1 MGSLLAVTFYE
12 NAEGGV
18 NKLTSQIR
26 GYSLVYKLML
36 LGLNI
41 STICYLVLYRS
52 HSGYGDDSF
61 YIEAGRRLLNGEL
74 VYTGGFRSGTLG
86 AVLLYFFSQVFSF
99 TAGWLLLQLI
109 NVYGIFLA
117 CFALI
122 PASKFQ
128 YRYAVTLV
136 LLWSA
141 PTREMLFN
149 HQITGIL
156 CVLFYGALRFIQ
168 KGRPVLSGIL
178 LMIAFDLKPHL
189 VLGLLVFLFCW
200 IKSKR
205 LIVSF
210 VSFLILSHLSLDLI
224 SRRFLERDWFLL
236 LKGVSGGG
244 SSVGEKV
251 NFFVLLDRIGL
262 SSNLLFIS
270 AWALF
275 FATIL
280 LIAKFSWD
288 RNYPATV
295 FFLVLSLY
303 LAPYNHLYDFAVVFV
318 FGFVG
323 VKIRV
328 NSIFLIFSLMLI
340 VPQNILTLQSILASI
355 LLMLIL
361 CGTMALDGRIQINS
375 QEVIRAL
382 FLLVLIHFVNYRLML
397 DYTAVQALTATEI
410 YILFL
415 WILRRTLDFRY
426 LESASLDS
434 PQPPDN
440 RAHL

>member
-1 MGSLLAVTFYE
+1 MHKLL
-12 NAEGGV
+12 
-18 NKLTSQIR
+18 
-26 GYSLVYKLML
+26 L

-41 STICYLVLYRS
+41 SSIYYLVLYRS

-61 YIEAGRRLLNGEL
+61 YIEAGRRLLSGEL

-99 TAGWLLLQLI
+99 AAGWLLLQLI

-156 CVLFYGALRFIQ
+156 CILVYGAWRLMQ
-168 KGRPVLSGIL
+168 KGMPVLSGIL
-178 LMIAFDLKPHL
+178 LLLAFDLKPHL
-189 VLGLLVFLFCW
+189 VLGPLVFLFCW
-200 IKSKR
+200 FRSRR
-205 LIVSF
+205 LVGSF
-210 VSFLILSHLSLDLI
+210 VSFSVLSHLFLDLI
-224 SRRFLERDWFLL
+224 SHRFQERDWFFL
-236 LKGVSGGG
+236 LKGVSGGE
-244 SSVGEKV
+244 SSVGEKI
-251 NFFVLLDRIGL
+251 NFFVLLDRLGL
-262 SSNLLFIS
+262 SSNLLFLS

-275 FATIL
+275 GSSIL

-288 RNYPATV
+288 KNYPATV

-303 LAPYNHLYDFAVVFV
+303 LAPYNHLYDFAAVFAL
-318 FGFVG
+318 GFIG
-323 VKIRV
+323 MKIRV
-328 NSIFLIFSLMLI
+328 DAIFLLFSLLLI
-340 VPQNILTLQSILASI
+340 VPQNIFTLQSILASI
-355 LLMLIL
+355 FLMLVL
-361 CGTMALDGRIQINS
+361 CTTMALDGKFEINS
-375 QEVIRAL
+375 QEIIWAL
-382 FLLVLIHFVNYRLML
+382 FLLGLIHFMNDRLVL
-397 DYTAVQALTATEI
+397 DYTALQALTATEV
-410 YILFL
+410 YVLFL
-415 WILRRTLDFRY
+415 MTLRRKSDFRY
-426 LESASLDS
+426 LEFALPDSL
-434 PQPPDN
+434 QPPDN